1 MTQNTGVT
9 TPNAVGIER
18 CLSPLANPQDQTLNN
33 KSLPNQPRHLITN
46 INFGK
51 GENDEKKACV
61 LNFQIQVPPHED
73 TKVLNI
79 CLYRDAKA
87 ENPLQTYDKN
97 LNVILSN
104 PKYGIK
110 VSVSKLN
117 DVDVRPLN

>member
-1 MTQNTGVT
+1 M
-9 TPNAVGIER
+9 
-18 CLSPLANPQDQTLNN
+18 
-33 KSLPNQPRHLITN
+33 
-46 INFGK
+46 
-51 GENDEKKACV
+51 

-79 CLYRDAKA
+79 CLYRDGKCQ
-87 ENPLQTYDKN
+87 NPPPTYDKN

-117 DVDVRPLN
+117 DGEVRPLNQN

>member
-1 MTQNTGVT
+1 MIQ
-9 TPNAVGIER
+9 ER

-33 KSLPNQPRHLITN
+33 KNHPNQRHLITN

-51 GENDEKKACV
+51 GENDDKKACV

-79 CLYRDAKA
+79 CLYRDGKCQ
-87 ENPLQTYDKN
+87 NPLPTYDKN

-117 DVDVRPLN
+117 DGEVRPLNQD